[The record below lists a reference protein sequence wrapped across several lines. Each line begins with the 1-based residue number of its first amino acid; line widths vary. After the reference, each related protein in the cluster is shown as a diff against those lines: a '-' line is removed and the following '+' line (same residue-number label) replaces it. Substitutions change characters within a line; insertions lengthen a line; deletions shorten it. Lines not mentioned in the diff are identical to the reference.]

1 MEGNREMKIEEK
13 KNKTLGFLDDLEKE
27 TAKLLERI
35 FKARKEIQKV
45 NSEKDVDMFIK
56 NNDLEKD
63 FKHIT
68 LHL

>member
-1 MEGNREMKIEEK
+1 MKIEEK

-27 TAKLLERI
+27 TATLLERI

>member
-1 MEGNREMKIEEK
+1 MNIEEN

-27 TAKLLERI
+27 TATLLERI

-45 NSEKDVDMFIK
+45 NSEKDVDMFIE

>member
-1 MEGNREMKIEEK
+1 MKIKEK

-27 TAKLLERI
+27 TATLLERI

-45 NSEKDVDMFIK
+45 NSEKDVDMFIE

>member
-1 MEGNREMKIEEK
+1 MNIEEN

-27 TAKLLERI
+27 TATLLERI

-45 NSEKDVDMFIK
+45 NSEKDVDMFVE

>member
-1 MEGNREMKIEEK
+1 MKIEEK
-13 KNKTLGFLDDLEKE
+13 KSKALKFLDDLEKE
-27 TAKLLERI
+27 TGTLLERI
-35 FKARKEIQKV
+35 FKARKEIQEV
-45 NSEKDVDMFIK
+45 NSEKDVDIFIE